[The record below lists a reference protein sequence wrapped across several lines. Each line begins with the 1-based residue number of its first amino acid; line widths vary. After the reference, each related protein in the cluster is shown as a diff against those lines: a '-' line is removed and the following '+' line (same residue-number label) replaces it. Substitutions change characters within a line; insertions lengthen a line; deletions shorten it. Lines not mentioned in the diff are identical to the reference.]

1 MGKIIN
7 STFVSLDGVINH
19 MQAWHFDYTDEEHN
33 QIAEEQLLAA
43 EALLLGRKTYEAY
56 ASVWPQRDDA
66 LAGRLNSMQ
75 KYVASTTMDAADW
88 ANTRVI
94 KGDLVETVA
103 KLRSEP
109 GDILIHGFGPLSHAL
124 LNHGLLD
131 VLHLW
136 VNPQFAG
143 VGTLD
148 DTLVRAGTNTPM
160 KLLGTRSLRSGVV
173 MLSYRPAEA
182 AGNRPGRGGA

>member
-19 MQAWHFDYTDEEHN
+19 MQAWHFDHIDEEHN
-33 QIAEEQLLAA
+33 QIAEEQLHSAA
-43 EALLLGRKTYEAY
+43 ALLLGRKTYEIY
-56 ASVWPQRDDA
+56 ASAWPQRDGV
-66 LAGRLNSMQ
+66 LADRINSMQ
-75 KYVASTTMDAADW
+75 KYVASTTMDEADW
-88 ANTRVI
+88 TNTRVI

-103 KLRSEP
+103 KLKSEP
-109 GDILIHGFGPLSHAL
+109 GDTLIHGFGPLSHTL

-136 VNPQFAG
+136 VTPQFAG

-148 DTLVRAGTNTPM
+148 DTLVRDGTNARM
-160 KLLGTRSLRSGVV
+160 QLLGTRTLGSGVV
-173 MLSYRPAEA
+173 MLSYQGPA
-182 AGNRPGRGGA
+182 AGAAGA